1 MTQNISV
8 LEPLLGFIQK
18 QLERCDPFFRDMESA
33 PIETKGKSMKWIFL
47 FILVIVLVVVL
58 VVVVVA
64 ASNSGERGEDQLKK
78 HLVVRKLWP
87 RPKPCSD
94 GRSW

>member
-1 MTQNISV
+1 M
-8 LEPLLGFIQK
+8 

-64 ASNSGERGEDQLKK
+64 ASNSEERAEDQLKK
-78 HLVVRKLWP
+78 QMDLRKLSP
-87 RPKPCSD
+87 PPKTSTD
-94 GRSW
+94 AITW